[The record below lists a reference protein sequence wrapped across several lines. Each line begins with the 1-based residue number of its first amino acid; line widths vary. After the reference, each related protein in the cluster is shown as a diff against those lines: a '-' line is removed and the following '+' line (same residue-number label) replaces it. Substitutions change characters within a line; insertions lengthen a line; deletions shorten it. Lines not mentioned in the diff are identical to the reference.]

1 MKSSKLQAV
10 FLLFTGIAIVAFCFY
25 MKRKVQDLRRNE
37 YHLEQN
43 VGTLKIENFE
53 LKDILT
59 AIYDTDW
66 NVYNSQIN
74 QMPIEGNTIILRV
87 TENTCLNCYFEGLKN
102 ATNLISRK
110 YGDSVNFWVLG
121 KYRFN
126 ARLLNDMKDI
136 VDVDVK
142 KINLD
147 VSLPLDELD
156 APYLLYFN
164 ESRRLSKFF
173 VFEKG
178 NGECSYSF
186 LDSLNVKK

>member
-1 MKSSKLQAV
+1 MSNLDFFV
-10 FLLFTGIAIVAFCFY
+10 FLDFIIVHYNFA
-25 MKRKVQDLRRNE
+25 
-37 YHLEQN
+37 
-43 VGTLKIENFE
+43 LKS
-53 LKDILT
+53 LT
-59 AIYDTDW
+59 
-66 NVYNSQIN
+66 
-74 QMPIEGNTIILRV
+74 
-87 TENTCLNCYFEGLKN
+87 K
-102 ATNLISRK
+102 
-110 YGDSVNFWVLG
+110 
-121 KYRFN
+121 N

-136 VDVDVK
+136 VDVDVE

-164 ESRRLSKFF
+164 ENCELSKFF